1 MLASLGSCYSGLDGR
16 FGEVKE
22 MWSNQQEVRNDQ
34 KFGSDVKE
42 IPGRL
47 TRTGTGSMPGPHFGG
62 NLSPKKAMEGVPH
75 TQKAFRIENL

>member
-47 TRTGTGSMPGPHFGG
+47 TRTGTGSMPGRHFHRK
-62 NLSPKKAMEGVPH
+62 SFTKKTKDMRNE
-75 TQKAFRIENL
+75 F

>member
-47 TRTGTGSMPGPHFGG
+47 TRTGTGSMPGRNFHRKSFT
-62 NLSPKKAMEGVPH
+62 KKTMDMRNG
-75 TQKAFRIENL
+75 F